1 MKEHFNL
8 LNQWMQNNKRI
19 MYSIVLIFAF
29 LFPVILQDGFYRGVA
44 VKTLMFMLMGTALN
58 ITNGYSG
65 QFNIGFAGF
74 LCIGAYTSAILM
86 TRYAVPFIPAM
97 FVAGIVTAL
106 FGMLLSLPTSRLSG
120 MYLALVTLGF
130 AEIIRVIALN
140 FRSLTGGA
148 LGIKNIPNP
157 RIFGYEIKGTF
168 QLYYLILAL
177 LLITLFCCRRII
189 KSRIGRAWIAIR
201 ENQDAASSL
210 GINLLKYK
218 ALNFMTSGF
227 FAGIA
232 GTFMASY
239 YRFINSEMFMLDFGH
254 EILVM
259 VVLGGMGTFIG
270 PIIGAITITFLLEV
284 FRFASD
290 YRMLIYSV
298 LIVVVMWIR
307 PQGIAGASNS
317 ILASR
322 RKSRRSRRALST
334 GGSVSK

>member
-1 MKEHFNL
+1 MKDQFDFL
-8 LNQWMQNNKRI
+8 QKWIQINKRI
-19 MYSIVLIFAF
+19 VYPIVLVFVL
-29 LFPVILQDGFYRGVA
+29 LFPVILRDGFYRGVA
-44 VKTLMFMLMGTALN
+44 VKTLMLMLMGTALN

-74 LCIGAYTSAILM
+74 LCVGTYTSAILM
-86 TRYAVPFIPAM
+86 TRHAVPFIPAM
-97 FVAGIVTAL
+97 LIAGVVTAL

-130 AEIIRVIALN
+130 AEITRVIALN

-157 RIFGYEIKGTF
+157 RIFSYEVKGTF

-239 YRFINSEMFMLDFGH
+239 YRFINSDMFMLDFGH

-270 PIIGAITITFLLEV
+270 PIVGALTITFLLEI

-298 LIVVVMWIR
+298 LIIVVMWIR

-322 RKSRRSRRALST
+322 RKTRHFRQAPST
-334 GGSVSK
+334 GRGITQ